1 MLATSSEPFV
11 DFYNSKTINTF
22 SIQQIEDFLP
32 ELYFV
37 NETKYFA
44 SKFGTEESKDVEFF
58 FGLNWSENE
67 LFKNALDICFSVF
80 GESNVPLVSLTCFN
94 SDNSHLKLPALTNGL
109 ILLYPASYTNI
120 YIYIFFFNLRFS
132 YLGNYIANFFLR
144 LKDAAYV
151 YENSRI
157 STRFG
162 VRDPLDLLPL
172 LVT

>member
-44 SKFGTEESKDVEFF
+44 SKFGTDESKDVEFF

-80 GESNVPLVSLTCFN
+80 GENNVPLVSLTCF
-94 SDNSHLKLPALTNGL
+94 KIL
-109 ILLYPASYTNI
+109 ILH
-120 YIYIFFFNLRFS
+120 R
-132 YLGNYIANFFLR
+132 NYKLQ
-144 LKDAAYV
+144 
-151 YENSRI
+151 
-157 STRFG
+157 
-162 VRDPLDLLPL
+162 
-172 LVT
+172 